1 MNYTNTS
8 NIALALAVFLAS
20 DDYDYRPNTI
30 SVTTLMKSTRQVVLS
45 KRINPSEAFLDISS
59 LIPSRIG
66 TAIHTGIEKAWAS
79 PGLKSVIKQLGYPE
93 FVAQNIVVNP
103 TKEYLAE
110 NPKAIP
116 IYQEIRS
123 EMELDGFIVTGKF
136 DFVGEGIVQDFK
148 TTSVYTYIYQSK
160 VKDYITQMSLYR
172 LLNPEIITKS
182 YTIIHYV
189 FTDWS
194 KATAERTKGY
204 PPSRIVAQKLELM
217 SEEETKAFV
226 KGKLAAIKM
235 YKDAPEE
242 RIPLCNDE
250 ELWRKEATWKY
261 YANPDK
267 MGKSTKNFK
276 TSSEAYAR
284 LAKDGAK
291 GIVVHVPGQ
300 VIACNYCSAFSL
312 CSQKDTLIANG
323 ELVI

>member
-8 NIALALAVFLAS
+8 NISLALAVFLAS

-30 SVTTLMKSTRQVVLS
+30 SVTTLMRSTRQVVLS
-45 KRINPSEAFLDISS
+45 KRIKPEEAFQDISS

-79 PGLKSVIKQLGYPE
+79 KNLRSVVKQLGYPNY
-93 FVAQNIVVNP
+93 VAENIVINP
-103 TKEYLAE
+103 SKEYLEE

-123 EMELDGFIVTGKF
+123 ELSIDGFTVTGKF
-136 DFVGEGIVQDFK
+136 DFVGEGVVQDFK
-148 TTSVYTYIYQSK
+148 TTSVFTYIYQSK
-160 VKDYITQMSLYR
+160 VKDFITQMSLYR
-172 LLNPEIITKS
+172 LLNPTLITKP
-182 YTIIHYV
+182 YTLIHYV

-194 KATAERTKGY
+194 KVTAERTKGY
-204 PPSRIVAQKLELM
+204 PPSRILSQKLELM
-217 SEEETKAFV
+217 SEKDTLAFV

-250 ELWRKEATWKY
+250 ELWRKEDTWKY
-261 YANPDK
+261 YANPTK
-267 MGKSTKNFK
+267 MGKSTKNFNS
-276 TSSEAYAR
+276 SSEAYKR
-284 LAKDGAK
+284 LAEDGSK

-300 VIACNYCSAFSL
+300 VIACGYCSAFSM

-323 ELVI
+323 ELIL